1 MNKRKISSFKIMI
14 GILFLLFAI
23 ISFGIIK
30 YSQSNKNSNNE
41 DVDNSVPTISIKY
54 NQINKEANKY
64 SYEDD
69 KYRSM
74 FGIDVSEFQDDIDWK
89 KVKDAG
95 VEFVF
100 IRIGRRGATTGYL
113 YEDEHFEVNY
123 KGAKENG
130 LKVGVYFFSQAI
142 TNKEA
147 RDEADWVAYHL
158 KGKTIDFPVAYD
170 CEEVILQNEVS
181 RMISMDKEKLTMH
194 ADTFCKRMARNGYES
209 YIYTNQFWAESMYD
223 MNELTKYPIWFAQYD
238 VDEPTLEYPI
248 EIWQYADDGE
258 IGGIDVPVDLNIMFI
273 KKDGNN

>member
-1 MNKRKISSFKIMI
+1 MI

-54 NQINKEANKY
+54 DQINKETNKY

-223 MNELTKYPIWFAQYD
+223 MNELSKYPIWFAQYD

-258 IGGIDVPVDLNIMFI
+258 IDGIDVPVDLNIMFI